1 MEHRNLLSF
10 FPSVCQQ
17 LTLSQEKQTGKKSLQ
32 LVLVFKRET
41 FNSLYIYIYI
51 CVSDSLG
58 ICVWDKVTTPGLV
71 VLALS
76 YGFGSCRFLEF
87 MTLKQFLQ
95 FGRISLVILGLG
107 FFFSNTTILE
117 YIFCMVL
124 FFEVYKHIQIYIRMS
139 MGKRKCFN
147 GDKFFSVCPKC
158 VKQIYISLEYFSL
171 LAYILWVVE
180 QIYIEFLHICFF
192 ILFYFIFSFSQ

>member
-10 FPSVCQQ
+10 FSVC
-17 LTLSQEKQTGKKSLQ
+17 LPIVDLVPGKTNRKKSLQ

-41 FNSLYIYIYI
+41 FNSLYIYI

-107 FFFSNTTILE
+107 FFSNTTILE

-124 FFEVYKHIQIYIRMS
+124 FFEVYKHIQIYIWMS

-147 GDKFFSVCPKC
+147 GDKFFSVCTKC

-180 QIYIEFLHICFF
+180 QRYIQNFYIYVFF
-192 ILFYFIFSFSQ
+192 ILFYFVFSFSQ

>member
-1 MEHRNLLSF
+1 MSHICLWSWRFAAVQMGAWFGLMQAVYTSIHIYREIYGHGAQEFVKF
-10 FPSVCQQ
+10 FSVCLPIVDLVPGKTNRKKIFIVSFSFQKRDIQ
-17 LTLSQEKQTGKKSLQ
+17 LSLH
-32 LVLVFKRET
+32 
-41 FNSLYIYIYI
+41 IYIYI

-107 FFFSNTTILE
+107 FFFE
-117 YIFCMVL
+117 YYNSR
-124 FFEVYKHIQIYIRMS
+124 VY
-139 MGKRKCFN
+139 
-147 GDKFFSVCPKC
+147 
-158 VKQIYISLEYFSL
+158 
-171 LAYILWVVE
+171 
-180 QIYIEFLHICFF
+180 FL
-192 ILFYFIFSFSQ
+192 YGFIFRSL